1 MYNVIMKIM
10 QVWFSDRQ
18 MERLKKESK
27 EKDLSVAEIIRRILD
42 SYLFGDIVK
51 NTKFD
56 KIMKKT

>member
-1 MYNVIMKIM
+1 MKIM
-10 QVWFSDRQ
+10 QVYLSDRQ
-18 MERLKKESK
+18 IECLRKESK

-56 KIMKKT
+56 KITKKT

>member
-56 KIMKKT
+56 KIMKKI

>member
-1 MYNVIMKIM
+1 MKIM

-56 KIMKKT
+56 KIMKKI